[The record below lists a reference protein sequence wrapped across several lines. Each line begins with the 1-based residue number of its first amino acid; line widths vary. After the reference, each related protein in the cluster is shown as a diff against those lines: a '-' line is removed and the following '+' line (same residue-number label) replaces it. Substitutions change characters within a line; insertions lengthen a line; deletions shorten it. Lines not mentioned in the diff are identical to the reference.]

1 MELLEAINSRDI
13 DQINLQLLD
22 PNVDVNAADNFGIT
36 PLLMTAGWGNVDLGQ
51 RLINM
56 GANINQTDDLDD
68 TPLLVAVR
76 SKRKAFVVMLLEQDG
91 IDVNV
96 QARSLDDAVSPGET
110 PLTQALGQDP
120 IDIELVEMLMG
131 SGADPNI
138 PNGYWSPL
146 DLSPVDMIDR
156 FIEAG
161 ADING
166 VNPQGLTPLRVAV
179 GEIDLQR
186 VAKLLSIRGIDIDLA
201 DSDGHTPLMEAARLG
216 DRNTMA
222 NITLLLAV
230 GADPLLRDNEGRT
243 ARSLVPAANVQ
254 IARLLEDAE
263 RTWIANDSKSQAD
276 LKQKFLIAHR
286 LRKESLP
293 QRELTDGIIRK
304 SEYDNLCMGL
314 QNNLNKPGV
323 IALAKSLNLKTS
335 NKTKI
340 QLCNEISQLLTI

>member
-1 MELLEAINSRDI
+1 MELLEAIGGRDI
-13 DQINLQLLD
+13 DQVNLELLD

-56 GANINQTDDLDD
+56 GADVNKTDDLDD

-110 PLTQALGQDP
+110 PLTQALTQDP
-120 IDIELVEMLMG
+120 IDIELIEMLLG
-131 SGADPNI
+131 SGANPNI
-138 PNGYWSPL
+138 PNGYWLPL
-146 DLSPVDMIDR
+146 DLALIDMIDQLLA
-156 FIEAG
+156 AG
-161 ADING
+161 ANING

-179 GEIDLQR
+179 GEIDPQR

-230 GADPLLRDNEGRT
+230 GADPLLKDNVGRT

-263 RTWIANDSKSQAD
+263 RTWIANDVNAQAD

-293 QRELTDGIIRK
+293 QRELADGIIRRA
-304 SEYDNLCMGL
+304 EYDNLCMGL

-323 IALAKSLNLKTS
+323 IALAKSLNLKTAGQ
-335 NKTKI
+335 TKL
-340 QLCNEISQLLTI
+340 QLCQEISKRLII